1 MDAGLRRDIN
11 GCISD
16 LSDISRQLNSAA
28 DELER
33 AMQGFGDLAMAAR
46 MRRYAKK
53 YSKAADRLSRVR

>member
-16 LSDISRQLNSAA
+16 LRAISRQLNSAA

-33 AMQGFGDLAMAAR
+33 AMDGFGSLAMAAR
-46 MRRYAKK
+46 MRRYAQK
-53 YSKAADRLSRVR
+53 YTKAADKLSRVR